1 MNPEPLEII
10 IGDTIT
16 WIRRSVQAAYEND
29 AGTVEYADIKAS
41 EGWVLKFT
49 AVGRLGIFSITASA
63 DTDNADDFKF
73 TASAAT
79 TAAYVAGDYQWQLAA
94 TKTVGLS
101 TTRYTI
107 AEGWVT
113 LLDNIAG
120 RSALYDNRSHA
131 KKVLDAIEAV
141 IEGRASLDQMSY
153 QIAGRSLSK
162 TPLSDLI
169 KLRSVYKDEY
179 DGEVATA
186 RIQAGLAS
194 KRKILT
200 RFK

>member
-10 IGDTIT
+10 IGDTLT

-29 AGTVEYADIKAS
+29 AGTTEYTDIKAS
-41 EGWVLKFT
+41 EGWTLKFT
-49 AVGRLGIFSITASA
+49 AVGRLGIVAITAAA

-73 TASAAT
+73 TATAAV
-79 TAAYVAGDYQWQLAA
+79 TAAYVAGDYQWQVTA
-94 TKTVGLS
+94 TKT

-113 LLDNIAG
+113 LLDNISG

-153 QIAGRSLSK
+153 AIAGRQLSR
-162 TPLSDLI
+162 TPIPDLM
-169 KLRSVYKDEY
+169 KLRSLYKDEY